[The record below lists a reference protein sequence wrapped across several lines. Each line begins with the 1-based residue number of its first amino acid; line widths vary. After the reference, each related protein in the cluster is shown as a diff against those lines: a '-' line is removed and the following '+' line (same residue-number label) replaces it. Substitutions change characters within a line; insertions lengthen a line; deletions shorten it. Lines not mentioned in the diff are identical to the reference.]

1 MKRLFILIL
10 VIASVAFIYTGCD
23 RSPTVDG
30 KSSIGVIYGFS
41 GSADKSFNE
50 AIKFAVSQI
59 LTDYRTPLFE
69 VESRDATELT
79 VALNDL
85 VEKDLDCIVVAC
97 DPIYLE
103 PIARE
108 NTNQRF
114 ILVSGAVEMPNV
126 MALSLADRRAS
137 AAVGGIA
144 GLTTQTGRIGFIGA
158 VEDRTARRIL
168 AGFQEGAAIVY
179 PDIEVIANFI
189 GDSLPSEENT
199 ERARQLAQ
207 KQYDRGVDIIFAFC
221 GNASEGVF
229 ATAADNNALAIGS
242 DLNQNWI
249 ERGYVLTSMLRNV
262 SDAVYSALSE
272 LIGGSFTPGIVAV
285 EPGNGGLGYH
295 IDKYNQEII
304 PIEAEETVRR
314 IFRVLDER
322 DAIRREDAVSLPEVP
337 GE

>member
-10 VIASVAFIYTGCD
+10 VIASAAFIYTGCD
-23 RSPTVDG
+23 KSPTVDG

-69 VESRDATELT
+69 VEPRDATELT
-79 VALNDL
+79 SALNDL
-85 VEKDLDCIVVAC
+85 VEKGLDCIVVAC

-144 GLTTQTGRIGFIGA
+144 GLTTETGKIGFIGA
-158 VEDRTARRIL
+158 VEDRVARRIL

-189 GDSLPSEENT
+189 GDSLPREENT

-295 IDKYNQEII
+295 LDKYNQEII
-304 PIEAEETVRR
+304 PEAAEETVRR
-314 IFRVLDER
+314 IFQVLDER

>member
-1 MKRLFILIL
+1 MRRLFSLILII
-10 VIASVAFIYTGCD
+10 VSVVFLCTGCEE
-23 RSPTVDG
+23 SPTVDG

-59 LTDYRTPLFE
+59 FTDYRTPLFE
-69 VESRDATELT
+69 VEPRDATELT
-79 VALNDL
+79 AALNDL
-85 VEKDLDCIVVAC
+85 VEQDLDCIVVAC

-108 NTNQRF
+108 NTGQRF
-114 ILVSGAVEMPNV
+114 ILVSGAVELPNV
-126 MALSLADRRAS
+126 LALSLADRRAS

-144 GLTTQTGRIGFIGA
+144 GLTTQTGKIGFIGA

-168 AGFQEGAAIVY
+168 AGFQEGAEIAR
-179 PDIEVIANFI
+179 PEVEIIANFI

-199 ERARQLAQ
+199 ERAQQLAQ

-229 ATAADNNALAIGS
+229 ATAADNDALAIGS

-249 ERGYVLTSMLRNV
+249 ERGHVLTSMLRNV
-262 SDAVYSALSE
+262 SDAVYSALSA
-272 LIGGSFTPGIVAV
+272 LIDGSFTPGVIEV

-295 IDKYNQEII
+295 IDKYNQEIM
-304 PIEAEETVRR
+304 PVDAEATVRR
-314 IFRVLDER
+314 IFLVLDER
-322 DAIRREDAVSLPEVP
+322 DALRLEEATSSAETS